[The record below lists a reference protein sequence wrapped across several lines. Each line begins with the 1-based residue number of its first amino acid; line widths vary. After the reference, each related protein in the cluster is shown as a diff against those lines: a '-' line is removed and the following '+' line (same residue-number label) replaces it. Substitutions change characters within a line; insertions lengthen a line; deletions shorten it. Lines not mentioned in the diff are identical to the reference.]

1 MAIADGPRNPA
12 GYMSEQSFLFG
23 GNFFDE
29 LETVP
34 DLSWPQSI
42 ITYNSMRRDPQL
54 LAVLNAYSL
63 PLRSGTWMIDPA
75 GARDEVVQ
83 FIADSWGLPILGDSE
98 FTTTPYRR
106 RGVMFKQHLRLAL
119 LQLVFGHMPF
129 AYAGEVK
136 AIDGQTRWRLNRLD
150 ERLPQTITAIN
161 VNDKGDLVSM
171 RQFGVEQDIPARN
184 LLWYV
189 HDREGSNWT
198 GTSMLRSCYG
208 SWLLKHDMWRV
219 LGTSSRRFGMGVPT
233 VHAPAG
239 ATETEVA
246 NAARLS
252 AAMRSG
258 DQSGMGL
265 PDGYR
270 AELIGLTGTVPDT
283 LKFVRYLDQQMAQAA
298 LASILTLDATPNGS
312 RALGDVIVGLL
323 RMSWEAV
330 ADEIA
335 IPATEL
341 TAKII
346 DFNFGE
352 DEAVPMIICTDLD
365 HQERTAESISAL
377 VKVGAINPDPALEN
391 SLRESYLLPQY
402 AGYDPNKYLADDP
415 NRPDE
420 PAPGLDPNGN
430 PLPPPPAAPADP
442 AADPAKDP
450 AAAKPKPPAPKPG
463 ARIPGAIHARTG

>member
-1 MAIADGPRNPA
+1 MALADGPRNPA

-34 DLSWPQSI
+34 DLSWPHSVV
-42 ITYNSMRRDPQL
+42 TYNNMRRDPQL

-75 GARDEVVQ
+75 GAKDEVVQ
-83 FIADSWGLPILGDSE
+83 FIADSWGLPILGDAE
-98 FTTTPYRR
+98 PTTTPYRR
-106 RGVMFKQHLRLAL
+106 RGVLFKQHLRLAL
-119 LQLVFGHMPF
+119 LQLVYGHMPF
-129 AYAGEVK
+129 AFAGEVK
-136 AIDGQTRWRLNRLD
+136 QIEGKTRWQLNRLD
-150 ERLPQTITAIN
+150 ERLPQTITALN
-161 VNDKGDLVSM
+161 VAENGDLISI
-171 RQFGVEQDIPARN
+171 RQFGSKFDIPARN
-184 LLWYV
+184 LLWYT

-208 SWLLKHDMWRV
+208 AWLLKHDMWRV

-239 ATETEVA
+239 ATEAEVQ
-246 NAARLS
+246 NAARLAS
-252 AAMRSG
+252 AMRAG
-258 DQSGMGL
+258 DQSGQGL

-270 AELIGLTGTVPDT
+270 AELMGLTGTVPDT

-312 RALGDVIVGLL
+312 RSLGDVIVGLL

-352 DEAVPMIICTDLD
+352 DEAVPMIICTDLQ
-365 HQERTAESISAL
+365 HQERTFEAISAL
-377 VKVGAINPDPALEN
+377 VSSGAITPDPALEN
-391 SLRESYLLPQY
+391 AIRESYLLPSY
-402 AGYDPNKYLADDP
+402 AGDEPSRYLADDP
-415 NRPDE
+415 NRP
-420 PAPGLDPNGN
+420 AQ
-430 PLPPPPAAPADP
+430 
-442 AADPAKDP
+442 
-450 AAAKPKPPAPKPG
+450 PPAPDPNTVPPANPNGQAAPKPTAPAPAKSAG
-463 ARIPGAIHARTG
+463 ARIPGAIHAGTR

>member
-1 MAIADGPRNPA
+1 MALSDGPRNPS

-34 DLSWPQSI
+34 DLAWPQSV
-42 ITYNSMRRDPQL
+42 ITYNNMRRDPQL

-63 PLRSGTWMIDPA
+63 PLRSGKWMIDPA
-75 GARDEVVQ
+75 GARDEVVE

-98 FTTTPYRR
+98 PTPTPYRR
-106 RGVMFKQHLRLAL
+106 RGVLFKQHLRLAL
-119 LQLVFGHMPF
+119 LELVYGHMPF
-129 AYAGEVK
+129 AFAGEIKPVNGK
-136 AIDGQTRWRLNRLD
+136 TRWLLNRVD
-150 ERLPQTITAIN
+150 ERLPNTITALN
-161 VNDKGDLVSM
+161 VADNGDLVSI
-171 RQFGVEQDIPARN
+171 RQFGTQSDIPAKN
-184 LLWYV
+184 LLWYT

-208 SWLLKHDMWRV
+208 AWLLKHDMWRV
-219 LGTSSRRFGMGVPT
+219 LGTSSRRFGMGVPA

-239 ATETEVA
+239 ATEAEIT

-252 AAMRSG
+252 SAMRAG

-312 RALGDVIVGLL
+312 RALGDIIVGLL
-323 RMSWEAV
+323 RMSWESV

-335 IPATEL
+335 LPATEL

-346 DFNFGE
+346 DFNYGE

-365 HQERTAESISAL
+365 HQERSFDAISAL
-377 VKVGAINPDPALEN
+377 VKVGAITPDPALEN
-391 SLRESYLLPQY
+391 ALRDSYMLPKY
-402 AGYDPNKYLADDP
+402 AGDEPSRYLADDP

-420 PAPGLDPNGN
+420 P
-430 PLPPPPAAPADP
+430 PPPDPTQVLPNPAGNSPSADP
-442 AADPAKDP
+442 ASAPTPPAKP
-450 AAAKPKPPAPKPG
+450 AKPVG
-463 ARIPGAIHARTG
+463 ARLPERIHARA

>member
-1 MAIADGPRNPA
+1 MAIADGPRNPS

-23 GNFFDE
+23 GNFADE
-29 LETVP
+29 METVP

-42 ITYNSMRRDPQL
+42 ITYNNMRRDPQL

-83 FIADSWGLPILGDSE
+83 FIADSWGLPILGDNE
-98 FTTTPYRR
+98 AKITPYRR
-106 RGVMFKQHLRLAL
+106 RGVLFKQHLRLAL

-129 AYAGEVK
+129 AFAGEVK
-136 AIDGQTRWRLNRLD
+136 SVDGGPTRWRLNRLD
-150 ERLPQTITAIN
+150 ERLPNTITAIN
-161 VNDKGDLVSM
+161 VAENGDLLSI
-171 RQFGVEQDIPARN
+171 RQFGSQTDIPARN
-184 LLWYV
+184 LLWYA

-208 SWLLKHDMWRV
+208 AWLLKHDMWRV

-239 ATETEVA
+239 ATEAEIAT
-246 NAARLS
+246 AARLA
-252 AAMRSG
+252 AAMRAG

-270 AELIGLTGTVPDT
+270 AELVGLTGTTPDT

-335 IPATEL
+335 LPATEL

-352 DEAVPMIICTDLD
+352 DEPVPMIICADLD
-365 HQERTAESISAL
+365 HQERTYDAISAL
-377 VKVGAINPDPALEN
+377 VKVGAITPDPALEN
-391 SLRESYLLPQY
+391 SLRESYQLPAY
-402 AGYDPNKYLADDP
+402 AGEEPSRYLKDDP

-420 PAPGLDPNGN
+420 PPPPDPNAV
-430 PLPPPPAAPADP
+430 PPVDPNVPA
-442 AADPAKDP
+442 
-450 AAAKPKPPAPKPG
+450 PAPKPAPAPASSAG
-463 ARIPGAIHARTG
+463 ARIPGAIHART

>member
-23 GNFFDE
+23 GNFYDE
-29 LETVP
+29 LESVP
-34 DLSWPQSI
+34 DLSWPSSI
-42 ITYNSMRRDPQL
+42 ITYNAMRRDPQL

-63 PLRSGTWMIDPA
+63 PLRSGRWMIDPA

-83 FIADSWGLPILGDSE
+83 FVADSWGLPILGDSE
-98 FTTTPYRR
+98 FTVTPYRR
-106 RGVMFKQHLRLAL
+106 RGVMFQQHLRLAL
-119 LQLVFGHMPF
+119 LHLVFGHMPF
-129 AYAGEVK
+129 AFAGEVK
-136 AIDGQTRWRLNRLD
+136 QVDGKARWMLNRLD

-161 VNDKGDLVSM
+161 VNAKGDLMSM

-208 SWLLKHDMWRV
+208 AWLLKHDMWRV
-219 LGTSSRRFGMGVPT
+219 LGTSSRRFGMGIPT
-233 VHAPAG
+233 VHAPSG
-239 ATETEVA
+239 ATEAEVQ

-270 AELIGLTGTVPDT
+270 AELIGLQGTVPDT

-323 RMSWEAV
+323 RMSWQAV

-341 TAKII
+341 TAKMV
-346 DFNFGE
+346 DFNWSE
-352 DEAVPMIICTDLD
+352 DEPVPMIICTDLD
-365 HQERTAESISAL
+365 HQERTYEAISSL
-377 VKVGAINPDPALEN
+377 VKVGAITPDPALEN
-391 SLRESYLLPQY
+391 SLRESYQLPAY
-402 AGYDPNKYLADDP
+402 AGEEPSRYLVDDP

-420 PAPGLDPNGN
+420 APVPDPTVVPPPDPNTA
-430 PLPPPPAAPADP
+430 AAPT
-442 AADPAKDP
+442 K
-450 AAAKPKPPAPKPG
+450 PAPKPG
-463 ARIPGAIHARTG
+463 ARLPEAIHARTR

>member
-29 LETVP
+29 LENVP

-42 ITYNSMRRDPQL
+42 LTYNNMRRDPQL

-98 FTTTPYRR
+98 FTTTPFRR
-106 RGVMFKQHLRLAL
+106 RGVMFRQHLRLAL

-129 AYAGEVK
+129 AFAGEVK
-136 AIDGQTRWRLNRLD
+136 AIDGKSRWRLNRLD

-208 SWLLKHDMWRV
+208 AWLLKHDMWRV

-239 ATETEVA
+239 ATEAEIA

-258 DQSGMGL
+258 DQSGMAL

-377 VKVGAINPDPALEN
+377 VKVGAITPDPALEN
-391 SLRESYLLPQY
+391 AMRESYQLPQY
-402 AGYDPNKYLADDP
+402 AGDEPSRYLRDDP

-420 PAPGLDPNGN
+420 PPPGMDANGN
-430 PLPPPPAAPADP
+430 PLPPPPAAAP
-442 AADPAKDP
+442 AAPAADP

>member
-1 MAIADGPRNPA
+1 MALSDGPRVPD

-29 LETVP
+29 LEVVP
-34 DLSWPQSI
+34 DLAWPQSV
-42 ITYNSMRRDPQL
+42 ITYNNMRRDPQL
-54 LAVLNAYSL
+54 LAVLNAYAL
-63 PLRSGTWMIDPA
+63 PLRSGSWMIDPA

-83 FIADSWGLPILGDSE
+83 FIADSWGLPILGDNE
-98 FTTTPYRR
+98 AKTTPYRR
-106 RGVMFKQHLRLAL
+106 RGVLFKQHLRLAL

-129 AYAGEVK
+129 AFAGEIK
-136 AIDGQTRWRLNRLD
+136 NIDGQTRWRLNRVD
-150 ERLPQTITAIN
+150 ERLPNTITAIN
-161 VNDKGDLVSM
+161 VADNGDLVSI
-171 RQFGVEQDIPARN
+171 RQFGSQDDIPARN
-184 LLWYV
+184 LLWYA

-208 SWLLKHDMWRV
+208 AWLLKHDMWRV

-239 ATETEVA
+239 STEAEVQ
-246 NAARLS
+246 NAARLAS
-252 AAMRSG
+252 AMRAG
-258 DQSGMGL
+258 DQSGQGL

-352 DEAVPMIICTDLD
+352 DEPVPMIICTDLD
-365 HQERTAESISAL
+365 HQERTYDAISAL
-377 VKVGAINPDPALEN
+377 VKVGAITPDPALEN
-391 SLRESYLLPQY
+391 SLRESYQLPAY
-402 AGYDPNKYLADDP
+402 AGEEPSRYLVDDP

-420 PAPGLDPNGN
+420 PPPPDPNAV
-430 PLPPPPAAPADP
+430 PPVDPNAPPA
-442 AADPAKDP
+442 
-450 AAAKPKPPAPKPG
+450 PAPKPAPAPASSAG
-463 ARIPGAIHARTG
+463 ARIPGAIHART